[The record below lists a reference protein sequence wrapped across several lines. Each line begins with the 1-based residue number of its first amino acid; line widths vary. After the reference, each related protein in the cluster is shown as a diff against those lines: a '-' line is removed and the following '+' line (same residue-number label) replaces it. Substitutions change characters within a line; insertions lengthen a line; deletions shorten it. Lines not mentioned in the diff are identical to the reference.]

1 MLYQLFLNQFKR
13 IRSMTARQY
22 VQIDGPF
29 EKYGYILKHQ
39 DNGTYLIRGT
49 GNQKPH

>member
-1 MLYQLFLNQFKR
+1 MLYQLFPNQFKTLR
-13 IRSMTARQY
+13 TISARQY

-39 DNGTYLIRGT
+39 ANGTYLIRGT
-49 GNQKPH
+49 GSTKPF